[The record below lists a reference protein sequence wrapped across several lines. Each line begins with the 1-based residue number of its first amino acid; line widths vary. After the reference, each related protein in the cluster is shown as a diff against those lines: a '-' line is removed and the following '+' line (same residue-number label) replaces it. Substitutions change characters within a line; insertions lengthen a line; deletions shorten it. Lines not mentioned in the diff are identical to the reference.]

1 MNDDSIE
8 IIKQNKI
15 GSTKQLKEMKEK
27 SNLLKDI
34 ALTIFPIIAMIIIA
48 VIILLRFLFK

>member
-34 ALTIFPIIAMIIIA
+34 ALTIFPIIAMVIIA